1 MFIYGH
7 VLDLREGA
15 ASFVLEVVFVVTLV
29 VSGLLN
35 MYSVLKIF
43 EGSPASKS
51 KWIWSNMIKILL
63 TIFYTRLL
71 DIIILSWIGRAGQ
84 TTLTWH

>member
-51 KWIWSNMIKILL
+51 NWIWSNMIKILL